1 MSRTPRAVRSMLL
14 VQLCVLIVVGAA
26 IAAHLYSDRQQEIF
40 GGRAEI
46 LYEGRETPSATEAVR
61 QMATQRAL
69 LDSASTLGPIAGRF
83 GLALDDLDEHVS
95 VESVGDSNVLRLTVG
110 HPDPALAVAVTQAV
124 AESYIAQVRRG
135 ESPELEM
142 AKSLI
147 ESRIEELAGQLS
159 DLQRRFANSQRQVV
173 AATQSPV
180 EDGQLLAEMQ
190 SLLGRIGGLQDR
202 LTELELQQIT
212 DSGARILTRAYL
224 LDEPLEPQPLGA
236 AAAGAIAGLFVACL
250 ALLVAGRLRRAA

>member
-69 LDSASTLGPIAGRF
+69 LDSASTLGPI
-83 GLALDDLDEHVS
+83 
-95 VESVGDSNVLRLTVG
+95 ESVGDSNVLRLTVG

>member
-1 MSRTPRAVRSMLL
+1 MSRTPRALRSILL
-14 VQLCVLIVVGAA
+14 VQVCVLIVVGAA
-26 IAAHLYSDRQQEIF
+26 IAAHLYADRRQEVF

-46 LYEGRETPSATEAVR
+46 LYVGREIPSATEAER

-69 LDSASTLGPIAGRF
+69 LDSASTLAPVARRF
-83 GLALDDLDEHVS
+83 GLALNDLDQHVS

-110 HPDPALAVAVTQAV
+110 DPDPALAVGVTQAV

-135 ESPELEM
+135 ESPALEK
-142 AKSLI
+142 AKGLI

-159 DLQRRFANSQRQVV
+159 DLQRRFGYSQQQV
-173 AATQSPV
+173 AATQSTV
-180 EDGQLLAEMQ
+180 EDGQLLADMQ
-190 SLLGRIGGLQDR
+190 SLLGRIGSLQDR
-202 LTELELQQIT
+202 LTELEVQQIT

-224 LDEPLEPQPLGA
+224 LDEPLEPQPLRA